1 MPAADAPPPVGQSA
15 RFLYLYALAVCG
27 GATAYVP
34 FLTILLPLRV
44 AEIAPGDSLGV
55 LAQIA
60 FAGAIAA
67 SLGNILFGWA
77 SDRSRR
83 RWPWVAAGLVLSCL
97 LLVAMRTAQS
107 PGALIALI
115 VVWQLALNLMLGPL
129 AAWAGDSVPDGQKGI
144 LGGLLALAPAAGA
157 LAGSLV
163 TWQGMAAS
171 EDRLVWIAVL
181 VAAMVAPVLFFGRAR
196 PMPQLMVPRPRADGR
211 AAGPRHAVWRM
222 WLARLLV
229 QVSEASL
236 FAFLLLWLRQLDPAI
251 DEGRVAGLFSLVL
264 AGAVVLALLVGRWS
278 DRHDRPIEPLAACAA
293 VAAAGLLAM
302 TLARTIQP
310 ALFGYVVFGLSSSV
324 FLALHTAQTLRVLP
338 QPQHRGRDMG
348 LFNLT
353 NTGPSLIMPW
363 LVLGLVPRYGFS
375 ALFMVLTALAAAA
388 AAMLAVMARA
398 GRVPGQRRE
407 PA

>member
-1 MPAADAPPPVGQSA
+1 MRAADASPPVGQSA

-55 LAQIA
+55 LARIA
-60 FAGAIAA
+60 FSGAIAA

-83 RWPWVAAGLVLSCL
+83 RWPWISAGLVLSCL
-97 LLVAMRTAQS
+97 LLVAMRSAQG
-107 PGALIALI
+107 PPALIALI

-129 AAWAGDSVPDGQKGI
+129 SAWAGDSVPDSQKGI
-144 LGGLLALAPAAGA
+144 LGGLLAMAPAAGA

-163 TWQGMAAS
+163 TWRGMAPS
-171 EDRLVWIAVL
+171 EDRLVWIAVM
-181 VAAMVAPVLFFGRAR
+181 VAAMVAPVLLFGRAR
-196 PMPQLMVPRPRADGR
+196 PMPHLMEPRLRAVDR
-211 AAGPRHAVWRM
+211 AARPRHAVWQM

-236 FAFLLLWLRQLDPAI
+236 FAFLLMWLRQLDPAI

-293 VAAAGLLAM
+293 VAALGLLAM

-363 LVLGLVPRYGFS
+363 LVLGLVPRYGFA
-375 ALFMVLTALAAAA
+375 ALFVVLTALAAAA
-388 AAMLAVMARA
+388 AVMLAVMART
-398 GRVPGQRRE
+398 GRVPAQSRE